1 MNNVEK
7 TVIAITV
14 IIFVLVGAALVRSSI
29 ISDNFEKNY
38 RERGGV
44 YFKTKNDRIC
54 LKQES
59 VIDVKIETNRF

>member
-29 ISDNFEKNY
+29 MSDNFKKMQRTRRSIFQDE
-38 RERGGV
+38 E
-44 YFKTKNDRIC
+44 
-54 LKQES
+54 
-59 VIDVKIETNRF
+59 

>member
-1 MNNVEK
+1 MNIVEK
-7 TVIAITV
+7 TVVAITV

-29 ISDNFEKNY
+29 MSDNFKKC